1 MSTETPRAPEPHGQ
15 ASRHDPIYDELHEA
29 ADFIELRRRFRRF
42 VFPATAAF
50 LSWYLLYV
58 VMSNWADDFMS
69 KQVVGHINV
78 ALVFGLLQFVSTFLI
93 AWLYSRYM
101 NRNVDDL
108 ARDVEL
114 RYNEQ
119 IGGGARWARRPGPR
133 SCSPSSAAPPSGSP
147 SGGA

>member
-1 MSTETPRAPEPHGQ
+1 MTTDSPGRRRRTITR
-15 ASRHDPIYDELHEA
+15 SRHDPIYDELQES
-29 ADFIELRRRFRRF
+29 ADFIELRRRFRDF
-42 VFPATAAF
+42 VFPTTAAF

-78 ALVFGLLQFVSTFLI
+78 ALVFGLLQFVSTFFI

-101 NRNVDDL
+101 NRNVDQL

-114 RYNEQ
+114 RFNNESN
-119 IGGGARWARRPGPR
+119 GGVGR
-133 SCSPSSAAPPSGSP
+133 
-147 SGGA
+147 

>member
-1 MSTETPRAPEPHGQ
+1 MTTDVPRAHDQ
-15 ASRHDPIYDELHEA
+15 ASTHDPVYDELHES
-29 ADFIELRRRFRRF
+29 ADFVDLRRRFRAF

-50 LSWYLLYV
+50 LAWYLLYV
-58 VMSNWADDFMS
+58 VMCNWADDFMS

-78 ALVFGLLQFVSTFLI
+78 ALVFGLLQFVSTFTI

-101 NRNVDDL
+101 ARNVDPL

-119 IGGGARWARRPGPR
+119 AGGGSR
-133 SCSPSSAAPPSGSP
+133 
-147 SGGA
+147 

>member
-1 MSTETPRAPEPHGQ
+1 MSTEAPRAHEPHDQ
-15 ASRHDPIYDELHEA
+15 ASRHDPIYDELHES

-42 VFPATAAF
+42 VFPTTAAF

-78 ALVFGLLQFVSTFLI
+78 ALVFGLLQFASTFLI

-101 NRNVDDL
+101 NRNVDAL

-114 RYNEQ
+114 RYNERQ
-119 IGGGARWARRPGPR
+119 GGGVR
-133 SCSPSSAAPPSGSP
+133 
-147 SGGA
+147 

>member
-1 MSTETPRAPEPHGQ
+1 MTSTQPDRAQG
-15 ASRHDPIYDELHEA
+15 RDPVYDRLHESP
-29 ADFIELRRRFRRF
+29 DFIELRKRYRGF
-42 VFPATAAF
+42 VIPATVAF

-78 ALVFGLLQFVSTFLI
+78 ALVFGLLQFLSTFVL

-101 NRNVDDL
+101 GRNVDQL

-114 RYNEQ
+114 RFDNESN
-119 IGGGARWARRPGPR
+119 GGAGR
-133 SCSPSSAAPPSGSP
+133 
-147 SGGA
+147 